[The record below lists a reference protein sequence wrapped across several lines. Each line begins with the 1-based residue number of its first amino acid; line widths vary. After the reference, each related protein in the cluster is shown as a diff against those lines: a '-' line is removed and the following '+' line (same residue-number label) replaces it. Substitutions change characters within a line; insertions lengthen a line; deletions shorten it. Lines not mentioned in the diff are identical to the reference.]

1 MKPVSM
7 EPATLRVGFFGKN
20 AAMLAAQDHGFF
32 AAQNLSVT
40 YLQIQSSEQ
49 AFTDLRDGKYDI
61 IVASIDNVVNY
72 RLNPHNAL
80 GAIQPVQAFMSVDY
94 ASNLTVGGKL
104 GITSVADL
112 RGKKVA
118 VDAPA
123 SGFAYVLYE
132 ILARHGLR
140 RDVDYT
146 TVSIGGGLGRF
157 NAVLAGT
164 VDATLLN
171 GGFEIRAAT
180 QGRPLFESVYDVSNP
195 YLGTTGVA
203 MEPWMQA
210 NPDVLV
216 RFIRAYVA
224 ASAWAFDPA
233 NHDAAVASLVAPG
246 ITPAIAEQIL
256 DASLVP
262 GKGMVRDATIGE
274 LEREG
279 LAHVLYLRQKYE
291 GFEAEQDLTALA
303 TPAGRIYD
311 LHWYQQAIGDREKRP
326 GDAA

>member
-7 EPATLRVGFFGKN
+7 KPATLRVGFFGKN
-20 AAMLAAQDHGFF
+20 AAMLAAQDQGFF

-49 AFTDLRDGKYDI
+49 AFADLRDGKYDI
-61 IVASIDNVVNY
+61 ILASIDNVVNY

-80 GAIQPVQAFMSVDY
+80 GTIQPVQAFLSVDY
-94 ASNLTVGGKL
+94 GSNLTVVGKL
-104 GITSVADL
+104 GITSVGDL

-132 ILARHGLR
+132 ILASHGLR

-164 VDATLLN
+164 VDGTLLN
-171 GGFEIRAAT
+171 GGFEVRAAA

-210 NPDVLV
+210 NPDVVV

-256 DASLVP
+256 EASLVP

-274 LEREG
+274 FEREG
-279 LAHVLYLRQKYE
+279 LAHVLYLRRKYE
-291 GFEAEQDLTALA
+291 GFETEQDLTRLA

-311 LHWYQQAIGDREKRP
+311 LHWYQQAIGNPDGREE
-326 GDAA
+326 